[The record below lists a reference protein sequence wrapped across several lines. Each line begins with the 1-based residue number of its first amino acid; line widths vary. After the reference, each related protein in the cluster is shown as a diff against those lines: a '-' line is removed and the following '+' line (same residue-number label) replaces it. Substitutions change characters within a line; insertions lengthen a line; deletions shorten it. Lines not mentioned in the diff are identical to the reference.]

1 MVLFRMGQAYGVI
14 RVKNQLFCE
23 EIGVGCRLTPQ
34 QMRLHD
40 RLIWQVHQPK
50 HPVMCVMH
58 GAGKDLGF
66 VCYFRWCCIRY
77 SLSNVQYFLRRL
89 LARWL
94 SDQHGLG
101 SPSITI
107 LLAPTAYFAHF
118 RASNGEN
125 NVQSCDAWC

>member
-14 RVKNQLFCE
+14 KVKTNFFVRKSGLNPIDSTTDALARSPDLAMSPTQPPG
-23 EIGVGCRLTPQ
+23 GVC
-34 QMRLHD
+34 
-40 RLIWQVHQPK
+40 
-50 HPVMCVMH
+50 H
-58 GAGKDLGF
+58 GAGKDLAF
-66 VCYFRWCCIRY
+66 ICYFRWCCLRY
-77 SLSNVQYFLRRL
+77 SLPNVQHFLRRL
-89 LARWL
+89 PARWL
-94 SDQHGLG
+94 SDRHGLG